1 MADHVRVMI
10 IDAQPM
16 VRSGMRVV
24 LAREPGF
31 TIVDD
36 GSSVASV
43 SGTDA
48 GVVVLGSGQGS
59 AAVRA
64 VRERWPHAEVLMVSS
79 FADAVATRRVF
90 ALGVAGIVLST
101 VDGDELIRAL
111 WTISAGG
118 RYVTPAVGATLADAK
133 HEPNGVAGLS
143 ARERDVLRLL
153 ALGLTNQQI
162 AHELVVSIRTVEG
175 HRSHLMTKLGASSRA
190 ELVRHALAVGMLD
203 DDSGHLA
210 RN

>member
-16 VRSGMRVV
+16 VRSGMRVA
-24 LAREPGF
+24 LAGEPAF
-31 TIVDD
+31 TIIGD
-36 GSSVASV
+36 GASVATA

-48 GVVVLGSGQGS
+48 GVVVLGSGQGV

-79 FADAVATRRVF
+79 SADPVATRRMF
-90 ALGVAGIVLST
+90 ELGVAGVVLST
-101 VDGDELIRAL
+101 VDDEELVRAL
-111 WTISAGG
+111 RTVASGE

-133 HEPNGVAGLS
+133 HERNGLTALS
-143 ARERDVLRLL
+143 VRERDVLRLL

-162 AHELVVSIRTVEG
+162 AQELVVSVRTVEG
-175 HRSHLMTKLGASSRA
+175 HRSHLMAKLGATSRA

-203 DDSGHLA
+203 DDSGRA
-210 RN
+210 VRA